1 MNRRVGVVLMILF
14 IGALTSLFILAPRSQ
29 LPTVPLEAGFELRVT
44 KIALGEKTIEP
55 WENLPRKLASYLI
68 PSKFKEKTDHPTA
81 RSLEIH
87 LGKFDTVRGQFVA
100 AKFNRPV
107 VFFPNGRSSGGTL
120 MNARSNVVR
129 AEFSS
134 YPRNEEQIQIQLGD
148 GERKIAFSIPNP
160 HRSEKQKWRSAPL
173 PQTNSTGKITV
184 VLQDRGE
191 PEVPFFLTSHS
202 GTGEPQAWTQWNIEL
217 HDAYGNWTRL
227 RSDGR
232 RVSRTDCPL
241 MGDCFKLVA
250 RGREY
255 ISAGMVSVPATN
267 GILKLAVAP
276 RAVELGL
283 QTAFLIEPGTYQ
295 LKELEVHR
303 MQVEQIVKTNSI
315 VLTKNTFAVQSTHP
329 CILLVRQHNL
339 PFLDSMSA
347 RLRERQNDERQSNY
361 FQSRKEIA
369 ATNDSTGIVA
379 ALFPLAV
386 FTTEPQLEAEIIAAH
401 RAAEFFVPAKT
412 SGPAK

>member
-1 MNRRVGVVLMILF
+1 MKRWVLAALMILC
-14 IGALTSLFILAPRSQ
+14 IGALSSGFIMARRSQ
-29 LPTVPLEAGFELRVT
+29 LPTVTLEPGFELRLT
-44 KIALGEKTIEP
+44 KVALGERTIEP

-68 PSKFKEKTDHPTA
+68 PSKFKEKTDTPTA

-100 AKFNRPV
+100 AKFNSPV
-107 VFFPNGRSSGGTL
+107 VFFPNGRSNGGIL

-173 PQTNSTGKITV
+173 PQTNSTGKINV
-184 VLQDRGE
+184 MLQDRGD

-227 RSDGR
+227 RNNGR

-241 MGDCFKLVA
+241 LGDCFKLVA
-250 RGREY
+250 RGKEY
-255 ISAGMVSVPATN
+255 ISAGMVNVPTTN
-267 GILKLAVAP
+267 GIIRLKP
-276 RAVELGL
+276 TSRAVELGL
-283 QTAFLIEPGTYQ
+283 QTAFLIGPGTYQ
-295 LKELEVHR
+295 LNGIEPRVEVG
-303 MQVEQIVKTNSI
+303 QISKTNSV
-315 VLTKNTFAVQSTHP
+315 VLIEDIFEVRTTLPS
-329 CILLVRQHNL
+329 ILLVRQKNL
-339 PFLDSMSA
+339 PFLESMSA
-347 RLRERQNDERQSNY
+347 RLRERPKDERQSKY
-361 FQSRKEIA
+361 FHSRKEIA
-369 ATNDSTGIVA
+369 ATNDNTGIVA
-379 ALFPLAV
+379 NLLPLVV